1 MSNVIAA
8 PDMLAA
14 ATADVA
20 GVGWSLSD
28 ANAAATASTT
38 KVIAAGSD
46 EVSAAIASLFSG
58 HAKAFQAISAQ
69 AAAFHSQF
77 VQALHAGAGA
87 GHKRQQRPRRR
98 LGHLQPGPR
107 FWASPARQRQHRR
120 RARY

>member
-58 HAKAFQAISAQ
+58 NL
-69 AAAFHSQF
+69 AAA
-77 VQALHAGAGA
+77 
-87 GHKRQQRPRRR
+87 
-98 LGHLQPGPR
+98 LGNDLN
-107 FWASPARQRQHRR
+107 ASAMGGSMTDIVTFLGTL
-120 RARY
+120 